1 MYCSASATLWTK
13 SSCLITAMPSPAFER
28 CGKTTSIPMGA
39 FRPRGDVAVLR
50 QVQALRNQPTSRFA
64 ALLRRR
70 AATFSARAFFHH
82 WANCLMRHEQF
93 AMARVLRTSCC
104 RLEKEKRDAQPEI
117 RSACLDPAA
126 RCRRFC
132 ARTQPRHERRARL
145 ASASAHADRIVR
157 RDERR
162 RETRTRPRARCR
174 PRRNSRERGSQPRC
188 RRSDG
193 REPQELAA
201 RARKNASSQ
210 SREEIQGHGHELT
223 QGPKGRRT
231 QHRTSTPLCRGGL
244 REFRSTLFRRPAAIG
259 NCQLVDC
266 LRRLLRKCHQCHQY
280 HGGHRHFGVG
290 CRNRPESTGLPS
302 LLRHLRW
309 NIPPIPWP
317 GTTRRK
323 WHDYL

>member
-1 MYCSASATLWTK
+1 
-13 SSCLITAMPSPAFER
+13 
-28 CGKTTSIPMGA
+28 
-39 FRPRGDVAVLR
+39 
-50 QVQALRNQPTSRFA
+50 
-64 ALLRRR
+64 
-70 AATFSARAFFHH
+70 
-82 WANCLMRHEQF
+82 MRHEQI
-93 AMARVLRTSCC
+93 AMARVLRIGCC

-132 ARTQPRHERRARL
+132 ARTQPRHERRARA
-145 ASASAHADRIVR
+145 ASANAHADRIVR

-188 RRSDG
+188 RRSEG

-266 LRRLLRKCHQCHQY
+266 LRRLLRQCHQCHQY

-290 CRNRPESTGLPS
+290 CRDRPESTGLPS